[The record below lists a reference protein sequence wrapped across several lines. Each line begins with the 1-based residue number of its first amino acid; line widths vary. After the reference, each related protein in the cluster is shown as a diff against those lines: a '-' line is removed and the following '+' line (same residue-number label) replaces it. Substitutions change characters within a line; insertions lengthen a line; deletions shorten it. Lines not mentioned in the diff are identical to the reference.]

1 MSVFQHQQGSLH
13 CEDVAL
19 EAIAEAH
26 GTPTYVY
33 SRQAIESA
41 FLAYQNALSDR
52 PHLICYAVKANS
64 NLAVLNVLARL
75 GAGFDVVSIGEL
87 ERVIAAGGAADK
99 VVFSGVGKTKQEMLS
114 ALEHGIRCFNVESE
128 SELHTLADVAAMCG
142 KTAPVSVRVNP
153 DVDAGTHPYI
163 STGLRENKFGVDIDT
178 ARRLYQISHNNLAL
192 DPVGIDCHIGS
203 QILAIAPFLES
214 LDCLLALVDDLAAEG
229 ITLRHLDIGGG
240 LGVSYQESAPAI
252 EEYMSVLAAQLG
264 SRDLE
269 LVLEPGRSIVALAGA
284 LLTRVLY
291 LKPNDAKDFAVVD
304 AAMNDLLRPS
314 LYDAWQDIQ
323 AVTPREEGS
332 RHWNIV
338 GPICETGDFLGKD
351 RDLAL
356 SEGDLLAVMG
366 AGAYGF
372 TMASNYN
379 TRPRAAEVMVSG
391 ESIHLVGQR
400 EALSDLWQ
408 REHIPEGPTL

>member
-1 MSVFQHQQGSLH
+1 MSAFQHQQGSLH
-13 CEDVAL
+13 CERVPF

-33 SRQAIESA
+33 SRRAIESA
-41 FLAYQNALSDR
+41 FLAYQTALSDR

-64 NLAVLNVLARL
+64 NLAVLNVLAAL

-87 ERVIAAGGAADK
+87 ERVIAAGGVANK
-99 VVFSGVGKTKQEMLS
+99 VVFSGVGKTRQEMLS

-128 SELHTLADVAAMCG
+128 SELLTLADVSAKCRE
-142 KTAPVSVRVNP
+142 TAPISVRVNP

-163 STGLRENKFGVDIDT
+163 STGMRENKFGVDVET
-178 ARRLYQISHNNLAL
+178 AKRLYQIAHNHPAL
-192 DPVGIDCHIGS
+192 DPIGIDCHIGS
-203 QILAIAPFLES
+203 QILDIAPFLES
-214 LDCLLALVDDLAAEG
+214 LDCLLALVDDLAAED

-252 EEYMSVLAAQLG
+252 EEYMNILAERLG
-264 SRDLE
+264 TRDVE

-291 LKPNDAKDFAVVD
+291 LKPNEAKNFAVVD

-323 AVTPREEGS
+323 AVTPHETES
-332 RHWNIV
+332 RHWDIV
-338 GPICETGDFLGKD
+338 GPICETGDFLGKG
-351 RDLAL
+351 RHLAL

-372 TMASNYN
+372 SMASNYN

-391 ESIHLVGQR
+391 ESMHLVGQR
-400 EALSDLWQ
+400 ESVDDLWQ
-408 REHIPEGPTL
+408 RERIPKGPTL

>member
-1 MSVFQHQQGSLH
+1 MSVFEHQQGSLH
-13 CEDVAL
+13 CEGVAL

-33 SRQAIESA
+33 SRQTIESA
-41 FLAYQNALSDR
+41 FLAYQNALADR

-64 NLAVLNVLARL
+64 NLAVLNVLAGL

-87 ERVIAAGGAADK
+87 ERVIAAGGAAEK
-99 VVFSGVGKTKQEMLS
+99 VVFSGVGKTKHEMLS

-128 SELHTLADVAAMCG
+128 SELLTLADVAATCG
-142 KTAPVSVRVNP
+142 KTAPVSMRVNP

-163 STGLRENKFGVDIDT
+163 STGLRENKFGVDVET
-178 ARRLYQISHNNLAL
+178 ARRLYQVAHDHRAL
-192 DPVGIDCHIGS
+192 EPVAIDCHIGS
-203 QILAIAPFLES
+203 QILDIAPFLES
-214 LDCLLALVDDLAAEG
+214 LDCLLALVDDLAAAG
-229 ITLRHLDIGGG
+229 VTLRHLDIGGG

-252 EEYMSVLAAQLG
+252 EEYISVLDAKLG

-291 LKPNDAKDFAVVD
+291 LKTSDAKNFAIVD

-323 AVTPREEGS
+323 AVTPHEGES
-332 RHWNIV
+332 RHWDIV

-351 RDLAL
+351 RHLAL
-356 SEGDLLAVMG
+356 SEGDLLAAMG

-372 TMASNYN
+372 AMASNYN

-391 ESIHLVGQR
+391 ESLHLVGQR

-408 REHIPEGPTL
+408 RERIPEGPTS